1 MTPLRSFFSWILS
14 KFWSVVVV
22 FVILGLSAFVVGK
35 FNELKQLDQTIIQ
48 FKSIEGGV
56 KGAAESASTEAQA
69 RIKELDHAA
78 KDAVER
84 RVQTLNAEIKQLM
97 RDQSLSP
104 AQRAI
109 AIARGDMQ
117 TLSDWASKQVTL
129 LVKQEEHDVLARI
142 LDYRSTLDSYQR
154 RMHDGPAELE
164 RLRLEHVAEI
174 GEFNR
179 LGKERD
185 QLVNAHPVLVNV
197 PGTEQYKSDNR
208 LLAERTARS
217 KRTHALRAKYDEL
230 SASMLLLA
238 EPRHPGTLPRGLKLD
253 PLLKE
258 LGDAREKLQA
268 KLGDDFLWR
277 VVSFDFK
284 AADLVKAAV
293 VIVAVASLVPLG
305 IKVVLFYVLAPL
317 ATRRPGVAL
326 LPDSGGRVLVG
337 KDLPGQTLVAASSV
351 SCPVTIDSSNE
362 LLVHSEYLQSL
373 PNACKT
379 RTQWILDHRIPLSSI
394 AAGLCVLMRMRAE
407 TPQTVVV
414 SSTRDPLS
422 EVSLVMIPEGS
433 SVVLLSRHIVGVV
446 QARGAPLRITRRWRL
461 FSLHAWLTL
470 QLRYLLFHGPVTLV
484 VKGCRGVRVE
494 AAESGR
500 SLNPAATMGFST
512 NLRYASRRCE
522 TLFSYLSGRQPLLND
537 SFAGGSGYYIYQEM
551 PYQRRGGI
559 FERGLEGL
567 LDAALKPLGI

>member
-1 MTPLRSFFSWILS
+1 MTPPRSFLSWILS

-22 FVILGLSAFVVGK
+22 FAILGLSAFVVGK
-35 FNELKQLDQTIIQ
+35 FQELKQLDQTIIE
-48 FKSIEGGV
+48 FKSIEAAV
-56 KGAAESASTEAQA
+56 KGAAESASAEAQA
-69 RIKELDHAA
+69 RIKELDQAA
-78 KDAVER
+78 QDAVER
-84 RVQTLNAEIKQLM
+84 RVQFLNEEIKQLSG
-97 RDQSLSP
+97 QLPSL
-104 AQRAI
+104 AQRAV
-109 AIARGDMQ
+109 AIVSRDMKSI
-117 TLSDWASKQVTL
+117 SDGTSKQVML

-142 LDYRSTLDSYQR
+142 LDYRSKLDSYQR
-154 RMHDGPAELE
+154 WMRDGPAELE
-164 RLRLEHVAEI
+164 RLRLEHVSQI
-174 GEFNR
+174 DEFNR

-185 QLVNAHPVLVNV
+185 QLVNAHPILVKI
-197 PGTEQYKSDNR
+197 PGTEQYKSANR

-217 KRTHALRAKYDEL
+217 KYTRELKARHDEL
-230 SASMLLLA
+230 LALMRARA
-238 EPRHPGTLPRGLKLD
+238 EPRHPGTLLPTLKLD
-253 PLLKE
+253 PLLNA
-258 LGDAREKLQA
+258 LSDAREKLQA
-268 KLGDDFLWR
+268 KLGDEFLWR
-277 VVSFDFK
+277 VMNFDLK

-293 VIVAVASLVPLG
+293 VIVTVATLVPLG
-305 IKVVLFYVLAPL
+305 IKVLLFYVLAPL

-337 KDLPGQTLVAASSV
+337 KDLPGQTSAAASSV
-351 SCPVTIDSSNE
+351 SCSVTINSSNE
-362 LLVHSEYLQSL
+362 LLVHSEYLQSQ
-373 PNACKT
+373 PNACET
-379 RTQWILDHRIPLSSI
+379 RTQWILDHHIPLSSI
-394 AAGLCVLMRMRAE
+394 AAGLCALTRMRAE

-422 EVSLVMIPEGS
+422 EVSVMTLPEGS
-433 SVVLLSRHIVGVV
+433 SVVLLPRYIVGVL
-446 QARGAPLRITRRWRL
+446 QTRGAPLRITRRWRL

-494 AAESGR
+494 AAQSGR

-522 TLFSYLSGRQPLLND
+522 TLFSYLSGMQPLLND